1 MLDWMAV
8 PNALEC
14 LRCRRRY
21 PVVPMPAGCP
31 SCASEAA
38 PSNTAP
44 VYSRMPPPRAGRR
57 PESGVARYLAQ
68 LPVTRERLVSM
79 DEGGTPLLAAA
90 RLGGS
95 LGLRRLLVKD
105 ERRNPTGS
113 WRDRYSAVAASLVT
127 GDGQM
132 TLASAGDDALSISL
146 AAYAARAGMRSVSLV
161 DASAPARVR
170 DAIEAVGGRVVGV
183 RDAESRWPLLADAE
197 RTLGWR
203 VFSNRSNPPI
213 GGDPLAVDAYR
224 TIAYEVAESLR
235 FRAPDLIVVPA
246 GLGDGIQGIWRGCRD
261 LVNWGLIDRIPRMVA
276 VEVAG
281 AVASAL
287 AGGRDWVVPG
297 SEPDTR
303 ARSLAG
309 ITGTVQTLQAVT
321 ESEGLVVRVTDAELE
336 HARIELGE
344 QEGIWCDLAAA
355 APIAAA
361 VKLAA
366 RGDVPARTQIVA
378 VISGHGWSDSSADV
392 PGDLEIVDGRVDELL
407 RVLAVR
413 GE

>member
-31 SCASEAA
+31 SCAAEAA

-44 VYSRMPPPRAGRR
+44 VYSRMPPPRPGRR

-68 LPVTRERLVSM
+68 LPVTRERFVSM

-132 TLASAGDDALSISL
+132 TLAGAGDDALSISL

-161 DASAPARVR
+161 DATARVR

-183 RDAESRWPLLADAE
+183 RDAEARWPLLADAE

-203 VFSNRSNPPI
+203 VFSNRSNPPV

-224 TIAYEVAESLR
+224 TIAYEVADSLR

-378 VISGHGWSDSSADV
+378 VVTGHGWSDSSSDV
-392 PGDLEIVDGRVDELL
+392 PGDLEMVEGRVDELL